1 MFQVSLG
8 YMMREEQFKDY
19 VREVDEDRRK
29 AKERQ
34 SRRTSRLAR
43 AVATAP
49 LALVLLIARAII
61 FRHSL

>member
-8 YMMREEQFKDY
+8 CMMREEQFKDY
-19 VREVDEDRRK
+19 VREVEEDRRK
-29 AKERQ
+29 AKERKAKQ
-34 SRRTSRLAR
+34 MSRLAR

-49 LALVLLIARAII
+49 IALALLILRVTI